1 MDLQYKYFRGFA
13 NVVNL
18 NLRTVEVV
26 AGERRIR
33 AQWSPELAQEI
44 EVYHNIDADAE
55 LTVLLS
61 QEIARMVDQQIVNDM
76 IGGNIL
82 PMVRRITAQTIGGD
96 LVTVQP
102 MGGPSGMIFYM
113 GYNNKTSLLFNFKYL
128 K

>member
-1 MDLQYKYFRGFA
+1 MNLQYKYFRGFA

-33 AQWSPELAQEI
+33 AQWSPEMVQEI
-44 EVYHNIDADAE
+44 DAYHNIDAEAE
-55 LTVLLS
+55 LTTLLS
-61 QEIARMVDQQIVNDM
+61 QEIAREIDQQIVNDLV
-76 IGGNIL
+76 GGNIL
-82 PMVRRITAQTIGGD
+82 PMVRRIVSHTIGPD